1 MCARIYLNGDG
12 LGKGTHLS
20 FFFKQKV
27 MLTLLNQVGKK
38 RHFRPDPQLSLFQR
52 PGRKEMNIASGYPM
66 FIRIEHLLNGG
77 FVKDDSIFLCIVV
90 DIADLPKIIP

>member
-1 MCARIYLNGDG
+1 
-12 LGKGTHLS
+12 
-20 FFFKQKV
+20 
-27 MLTLLNQVGKK
+27 
-38 RHFRPDPQLSLFQR
+38 
-52 PGRKEMNIASGYPM
+52 MNFASGCPM